1 MANIERISGSKAM
14 QITELSRHSFEKVVK
29 EGLLIPHIDGKKK
42 YYLME
47 EIQNFMSTD
56 RYKELSEGVVDPRNP
71 LNDLTGKDW
80 LPETKSFFYQKGL
93 GADSGDLSILQDK
106 LSKLAKS
113 LQSNKKEGMS
123 VTSVQN
129 CTRFPISVLKY
140 CGWVTSENKTFY
152 GRSVKFM
159 KLSKHGKETADELG
173 KLKDIRLDFYEE
185 RTLKEKEALIRLGSY
200 AMLGRS
206 NFDLSKV
213 SETIEKDKETCASIL
228 NGKDVLF
235 SPYQTLEYNVVN
247 RAMNLTYDITHE
259 RTESVVREPAAV
271 YNVNRTP
278 ETLDVSSI
286 YVEHDAS
293 VSSNLHTDNVEFYVK
308 HVKELYSKDK
318 NVNRLVETIVKE
330 HARDDK
336 DPFYSLVE
344 TVFRIIG
351 VDCHKSR
358 DGVIGERWDAMIRD
372 QKRSIPI
379 EIKSPRECEHL
390 SLKAIRQAIENKII
404 LLSRKSYPTTEDCS
418 SYAVGYYAPNDR
430 AEISGLINDI
440 KATYGYKIAVFD
452 IESLIKITVN
462 IILFNKGIDIEEL
475 YGLEGIV
482 DVKDIKR

>member
-1 MANIERISGSKAM
+1 MG
-14 QITELSRHSFEKVVK
+14 F
-29 EGLLIPHIDGKKK
+29 D
-42 YYLME
+42 Y
-47 EIQNFMSTD
+47 
-56 RYKELSEGVVDPRNP
+56 
-71 LNDLTGKDW
+71 
-80 LPETKSFFYQKGL
+80 
-93 GADSGDLSILQDK
+93 
-106 LSKLAKS
+106 
-113 LQSNKKEGMS
+113 
-123 VTSVQN
+123 
-129 CTRFPISVLKY
+129 
-140 CGWVTSENKTFY
+140 FY
-152 GRSVKFM
+152 GRGTEQFAFYQVPKMLITDDRFAGITMDSKFLYSLLLDRSSLSAKNGWLDEEGKVYIYYTLEQIM
-159 KLSKHGKETADELG
+159 ADMHCANQKATKL
-173 KLKDIRLDFYEE
+173 
-185 RTLKEKEALIRLGSY
+185 LKELETKAGLIERQKQGQGKPTRIYVKDFATGLHGD
-200 AMLGRS
+200 GDRK
-206 NFDLSKV
+206 SKIV
-213 SETIEKDKETCASIL
+213 
-228 NGKDVLF
+228 
-235 SPYQTLEYNVVN
+235 
-247 RAMNLTYDITHE
+247 THE
-259 RTESVVREPAAV
+259 NHDSQTHENRESR
-271 YNVNRTP
+271 
-278 ETLDVSSI
+278 DVKITSPDSW
-286 YVEHDAS
+286 
-293 VSSNLHTDNVEFYVK
+293 
-308 HVKELYSKDK
+308 KDK